1 MTTATATVTTA
12 IKPGTAAPQADD
24 DAIAVSPA
32 TVALSD
38 AGADTTADP
47 SGAIRLCL
55 VPLGIDCLDPDFPAR
70 FIDFCAENDCYDME
84 VNEAGELVIL
94 PMVGFKG
101 SRQEMQS
108 AIELGIWT
116 RENGGV
122 SVSSNSRFRLPSGA
136 VRGPDA
142 AWIAQERYDAATDA
156 ERDTVFPGAPDFV
169 LEIRSRSDNLHPLQR
184 KMQLWMDAGARL
196 GWLIDPYNR
205 RVYIYRAGQPEPEMR
220 ENPVTLDGE
229 DVLPGFVFAV
239 RRYIFDLP

>member
-1 MTTATATVTTA
+1 MTVV
-12 IKPGTAAPQADD
+12 
-24 DAIAVSPA
+24 AVSA
-32 TVALSD
+32 AIMALSD
-38 AGADTTADP
+38 ADADTTADP

-55 VPLGIDCLDPDFPAR
+55 VPLGIDWRDPDFPAR
-70 FIDFCAENDCYDME
+70 FIDFCAENDLYDVE

-169 LEIRSRSDNLHPLQR
+169 LEIRSRSDNLRPLQH
-184 KMQLWMDAGARL
+184 KMRLWMYAGARL
-196 GWLIDPYNR
+196 GWLIDPINR
-205 RVYIYRAGQPEPEMR
+205 RVYIYRAGQPEPEVL
-220 ENPVTLDGE
+220 ENPATLDGE

>member
-1 MTTATATVTTA
+1 MTTAIAPPLPVA
-12 IKPGTAAPQADD
+12 PPHRGAAADAVADTAARAD
-24 DAIAVSPA
+24 
-32 TVALSD
+32 
-38 AGADTTADP
+38 ADTGAEP
-47 SGAIRLCL
+47 PAAIRLCL
-55 VPLGIDCLDPDFPAR
+55 APLGINFRDPDFPAR
-70 FIDFCAENDCYDME
+70 FIDFCAENDLYDME

-94 PMVGFKG
+94 PMVGFRG
-101 SRQEMQS
+101 NRREGF
-108 AIELGIWT
+108 AGHFLFGWEL
-116 RENGGV
+116 ENGGV
-122 SVSSNSRFRLPSGA
+122 SASSTSRFRLPSGA

-169 LEIRSRSDNLHPLQR
+169 LEIRSRSDNLRPLQR
-184 KMQLWMDAGARL
+184 KMRLWMDAGARL

-220 ENPVTLDGE
+220 ENPATLDGE

>member
-1 MTTATATVTTA
+1 M
-12 IKPGTAAPQADD
+12 
-24 DAIAVSPA
+24 
-32 TVALSD
+32 ALSD

-55 VPLGIDCLDPDFPAR
+55 VPLGIDCRDPDFPAR

-122 SVSSNSRFRLPSGA
+122 SASSTSRFRLPSGA

-142 AWIAQERYDAATDA
+142 AWITQERYDAATDA

-169 LEIRSRSDNLHPLQR
+169 LEIRSRSDNLRPLQR

-220 ENPVTLDGE
+220 ENPATLDGE

>member
-1 MTTATATVTTA
+1 MTTATATAAA
-12 IKPGTAAPQADD
+12 IAPEAAPADND
-24 DAIAVSPA
+24 VVAVSA
-32 TVALSD
+32 AIMALSD
-38 AGADTTADP
+38 ADADTTADP

-55 VPLGIDCLDPDFPAR
+55 VPLGIDWRDPDFPAR
-70 FIDFCAENDCYDME
+70 FIDFCAENDLYDVE

-169 LEIRSRSDNLHPLQR
+169 LEIRSRSDNLRPLQH
-184 KMQLWMDAGARL
+184 KMRLWMYAGARL
-196 GWLIDPYNR
+196 GWLIDPINR
-205 RVYIYRAGQPEPEMR
+205 RVYIYRAGHPEPETL
-220 ENPVTLDGE
+220 ENPATLDGE

>member
-1 MTTATATVTTA
+1 MTAATATVTTS
-12 IKPGTAAPQADD
+12 IKPGTAPPQADD

-38 AGADTTADP
+38 ADTASDP
-47 SGAIRLCL
+47 SSAIRLCL
-55 VPLGIDCLDPDFPAR
+55 APLGIDWRDPDFLAR
-70 FIDFCAENDCYDME
+70 FIDFCAENDLYDVE

-169 LEIRSRSDNLHPLQR
+169 LEIRSRSDNLRPLQR
-184 KMQLWMDAGARL
+184 KMRLWMDAGARL

-205 RVYIYRAGQPEPEMR
+205 RVYIYRAGQPEPEVR
-220 ENPVTLDGE
+220 ENPATLDGE
-229 DVLPGFVFAV
+229 NVLPGFVFAV

>member
-55 VPLGIDCLDPDFPAR
+55 VPLGIDCLDPDFPAC
-70 FIDFCAENDCYDME
+70 FTDFCAANDCYDME

-169 LEIRSRSDNLHPLQR
+169 LEIRSRSDNLRPLQR
-184 KMQLWMDAGARL
+184 KMRLWMDAGARL
-196 GWLIDPYNR
+196 GWLIDPLNR
-205 RVYIYRAGQPEPEMR
+205 RVYIYRAGQPEPELL
-220 ENPVTLDGE
+220 ENPATLDGE